1 MSYNENKRKKF
12 QTKMILN
19 SVNKFNG
26 LSKSDSKEYA
36 HKIIQ
41 NKDKLDNPKD
51 LNNSSNNADNFLNS
65 GNKAKNLIDNHE
77 IKNGKKE
84 DMKDLYSPED
94 ININMNINEEMNQN
108 DKIKSSNHEIVSS
121 CINNCVIWTLK
132 ANVNNKKTNKKDF
145 KSNYLFKGKNMFF
158 PKLEFSV
165 LNAFNNNLCFEKCFP
180 KHKNNFENKKKILEK
195 LKQESFRQIKDLNI
209 NKNEDNKSFDN
220 ASIKNIFE
228 SNYPID
234 NNKNNFNIIDNNLC
248 LKDNLNNVFLLQ
260 FDLKNNIDKNNDF
273 RLINDN
279 CVGREI
285 DFILNGE
292 FHGNTIFKN
301 DLKFSVT
308 YRDFIKTIQ
317 FRLDNYKNKILDYK
331 YNKKYGENS
340 NKNHNYIIQEQNQ
353 KIF

>member
-36 HKIIQ
+36 HKINQ
-41 NKDKLDNPKD
+41 NKDKIDNPKD

-195 LKQESFRQIKDLNI
+195 LKQESFKQIK
-209 NKNEDNKSFDN
+209 E
-220 ASIKNIFE
+220 
-228 SNYPID
+228 
-234 NNKNNFNIIDNNLC
+234 
-248 LKDNLNNVFLLQ
+248 
-260 FDLKNNIDKNNDF
+260 
-273 RLINDN
+273 LI
-279 CVGREI
+279 
-285 DFILNGE
+285 
-292 FHGNTIFKN
+292 
-301 DLKFSVT
+301 
-308 YRDFIKTIQ
+308 
-317 FRLDNYKNKILDYK
+317 
-331 YNKKYGENS
+331 
-340 NKNHNYIIQEQNQ
+340 
-353 KIF
+353 